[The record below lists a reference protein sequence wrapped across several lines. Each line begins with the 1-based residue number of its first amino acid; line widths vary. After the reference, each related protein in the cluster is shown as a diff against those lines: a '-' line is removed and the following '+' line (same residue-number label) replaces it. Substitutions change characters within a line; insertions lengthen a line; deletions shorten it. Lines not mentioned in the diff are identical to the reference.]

1 MARPAWSIAAS
12 VSLAILVA
20 AAGAPL
26 PCFAGNAGIGAG
38 ESIAASKG
46 KAATMADL
54 ARMYD
59 SGPCAACHRAV
70 YDQWRGSAHATSM
83 FGSERTAAGV
93 RAAVLEGLMQ
103 WPYSG
108 VKSAGDVKVEH
119 LAGCAK
125 CHLPQLADAGDDVA
139 RETVAALSDWRG
151 ALDNNDQGA
160 AGRAAEKLK
169 SLNIG
174 CLICH
179 NRNAIIHKWTD
190 GYPKAGEVYGSRD
203 GTHQG
208 TEFPVLRKSP
218 IMGESILCG
227 QCHGLGPNLEM
238 ENPTQCSSIYGSYLY
253 GYRAQGGTESCQDCH
268 MRRNKR
274 GHGTR
279 AGADPKLAAEAL
291 DFSADA
297 RGFLWRD
304 RTQLLPR
311 IAVDV
316 AMTNKA
322 GHSLPGSGSTQKRL
336 VLEVTAKTAD
346 GTTVF
351 SKEKTYMPIAQRL
364 GRGGRTG
371 RGPHERTGFVEDTAL
386 PPGRTVRERFDVVL
400 EPPEPAQAKEKRPPL
415 EVTVNVKLRLADP
428 GAAGTDSSTWFESTR
443 VVKFEDVQ

>member
-1 MARPAWSIAAS
+1 MVRRAWSLAAS
-12 VSLAILVA
+12 ACLAILVA
-20 AAGAPL
+20 AAGAPRL
-26 PCFAGNAGIGAG
+26 CLAANAGIGSG
-38 ESIAASKG
+38 ESIAAKKG
-46 KAATMADL
+46 KAGTIADL

-59 SGPCAACHRAV
+59 SGPCAACHRAI
-70 YDQWRGSAHATSM
+70 YDQWQGSAHATSM
-83 FGSERTAAGV
+83 YGSGRTAAGV

-108 VKSAGDVKVEH
+108 VKSASDVKVEH
-119 LAGCAK
+119 LMGCAK

-139 RETVAALSDWRG
+139 RETVAVLSDWRN
-151 ALDNNDQGA
+151 ALDNNDQGG
-160 AGRAAEKLK
+160 AGRAADKLK

-179 NRNAIIHKWTD
+179 NRSAIIHKWTD
-190 GYPKAGEVYGSRD
+190 GYPKAGEVYGTRE
-203 GTHQG
+203 GAHRG

-227 QCHGLGPNLEM
+227 QCHGLGPNLEL
-238 ENPTQCSSIYGSYLY
+238 ENPTQCSSLYGSYLY
-253 GYRAQGGTESCQDCH
+253 GYRARGGTQSCQDCH
-268 MRRNKR
+268 MRRNKL

-279 AGADPKLAAEAL
+279 AGADPKLATEAL

-304 RTQLLPR
+304 RNQLLPR
-311 IAVDV
+311 IAVEV

-322 GHSLPGSGSTQKRL
+322 GHSLPGSGSGQKRL

-351 SKEKTYMPIAQRL
+351 SKSREYMPIAQRL

-371 RGPHERTGFVEDTAL
+371 RGPYERTGIVEDTAL
-386 PPGRTVRERFDVVL
+386 PPNRTVRERFDVVL
-400 EPPEPAQAKEKRPPL
+400 EPPEPAPANGKRPPL
-415 EVTVNVKLRLADP
+415 EVTVNVKLVLVDP
-428 GAAGTDSSTWFESTR
+428 AAAGAQGRTWFESTR
-443 VVKFEDVQ
+443 VVKLEDAQ